1 MQTKSTPTEAGSGIN
16 TAIDYVQIPDHGFNS
31 GEIVQYTAE
40 GTALGGLTSGSDY
53 YLTAINND
61 RFKLSQI
68 GAGTT
73 LKTFFYDT
81 EQYIDFT
88 SVGVG
93 THTFNYQPITVN
105 ITGKVGISSIAG
117 DISNVS
123 STCY

>member
-1 MQTKSTPTEAGSGIN
+1 M
-16 TAIDYVQIPDHGFNS
+16 
-31 GEIVQYTAE
+31 
-40 GTALGGLTSGSDY
+40 
-53 YLTAINND
+53 TAINND

-105 ITGKVGISSIAG
+105 ITGKVGIASIAG
-117 DISNVS
+117 DTFHCEVQPIIRGNITSIHVS
-123 STCY
+123 KNGVGYGSSEVLNFIREPEVSIIGG